1 MPNINQFKSRL
12 QGGVRPNLFQVD
24 IVFPRTSFDLGE
36 NKTTA
41 SSLAEAGRYLCRSA
55 QIPAA
60 NQGLIEVPFRGRFL
74 KIPGDRT
81 FEPWTAT
88 FYNTTDF
95 DLRAAFEQW
104 INIGNKADEALGTYE
119 FGNSGSFSE
128 YFQDI
133 TIRQLDKNPDSS
145 GTAAALNGPTPAD
158 PNKVLREYKLI
169 GAWPTSVGAIN
180 LAYDSND
187 QIEEFDVEFQ
197 YQYLDAGEKNFA
209 QGQGEFTKL
218 RKVGST
224 TSG

>member
-1 MPNINQFKSRL
+1 MANINQFKARL

-24 IVFPRTSFDLGE
+24 IPFPGAVANGEFLGQRNFSGDL
-36 NKTTA
+36 TQV
-41 SSLAEAGRYLCRSA
+41 GRYLCRSA

-95 DLRAAFEQW
+95 DLRAAFENW

-119 FGNSGSFSE
+119 FGTEASFSQ
-128 YFQDI
+128 YFKDI
-133 TIRQLDKNPDSS
+133 TIRQLDKNPDSK
-145 GTAAALNGPTPAD
+145 GTNAADGGN
-158 PNKVLREYKLI
+158 NKVLREYKLI

-209 QGQGEFTKL
+209 QGEGEFTKL
-218 RKVGST
+218 RNVGST
-224 TSG
+224 TN

>member
-1 MPNINQFKSRL
+1 MPNINEFKSRL

-24 IVFPRTSFDLGE
+24 INFPSASFDLGG
-36 NKTTA
+36 NTQFPNQKK
-41 SSLAEAGRYLCRSA
+41 LAEAGRYLCRSA

-104 INIGNKADEALGTYE
+104 INIGNKADEALGTFE
-119 FGNSGSFSE
+119 FGGSGSFAE

-133 TIRQLDKNPDSS
+133 SIRQLDKNPASKGKQNAVD
-145 GTAAALNGPTPAD
+145 GG

-180 LAYDSND
+180 LSYDSND

-209 QGQGEFTKL
+209 QGEGEFTKL
-218 RKVGST
+218 RNVGSKIN
-224 TSG
+224 

>member
-1 MPNINQFKSRL
+1 MPNIIDFKSRL

-24 IVFPRTSFDLGE
+24 ITFPTLGGINTPAGDIKSKYE
-36 NKTTA
+36 
-41 SSLAEAGRYLCRSA
+41 LAEMGRYLCRSA

-104 INIGNKADEALGTYE
+104 INVGNKTDESLGTFE
-119 FGNSGSFSE
+119 FGGDSFGG
-128 YFQDI
+128 YFTDI
-133 TIRQLDKNPDSS
+133 IVRQLDKNPKSEGGS
-145 GTAAALNGPTPAD
+145 VTGAGK
-158 PNKVLREYKLI
+158 NKVLRSYKLV

-180 LAYDSND
+180 LSYDSND

-197 YQYLDAGEKNFA
+197 YQYLDASEDGFKK
-209 QGQGEFTKL
+209 GQGDFVRNTTK
-218 RKVGST
+218 SN
-224 TSG
+224 

>member
-1 MPNINQFKSRL
+1 MPNINEFKSRL

-24 IVFPRTSFDLGE
+24 INFPSASFDLGG
-36 NKTTA
+36 NAQFPNQKK
-41 SSLAEAGRYLCRSA
+41 LAEAGRYLCRSA

-104 INIGNKADEALGTYE
+104 INIGNKADEALGTYQ
-119 FGNSGSFSE
+119 FGSKGSFAE

-133 TIRQLDKNPDSS
+133 SIRQLDKNPSSS
-145 GTAAALNGPTPAD
+145 GSPAADGG

-180 LAYDSND
+180 LSYDSND

-209 QGQGEFTKL
+209 QGEGEFTKL
-218 RKVGST
+218 RNIGSKT
-224 TSG
+224 N

>member
-1 MPNINQFKSRL
+1 MPNINEFKSRL

-24 IVFPRTSFDLGE
+24 ITFPSVTFDLGG
-36 NKTTA
+36 NTKFKTVNN
-41 SSLAEAGRYLCRSA
+41 LAEAGRYLCRSA

-104 INIGNKADEALGTYE
+104 INVGNKTDEALGTFE
-119 FGNSGSFSE
+119 FGSEGSFGQ

-133 TIRQLDKNPDSS
+133 TIRQLDKNPDSA
-145 GTAAALNGPTPAD
+145 GKAVAADGGP
-158 PNKVLREYKLI
+158 NRVLREYKLI

-197 YQYLDAGEKNFA
+197 YQYLDAGEKGFK

-218 RKVGST
+218 RKIGSKT
-224 TSG
+224 TS

>member
-1 MPNINQFKSRL
+1 MANINQFKSRL

-24 IVFPRTSFDLGE
+24 ITFPTASFDLGG
-36 NKTTA
+36 NNTTA
-41 SSLAEAGRYLCRSA
+41 SSLSQAGRFLCRSA

-104 INIGNKADEALGTYE
+104 INIGNKTDEALGTYN
-119 FGNSGSFSE
+119 FGPEGAFGQ

-133 TIRQLDKNPDSS
+133 TIRQLDKNPEST
-145 GTAAALNGPTPAD
+145 GQAAVDGGR
-158 PNKVLREYKLI
+158 NKVLREYKLV

-197 YQYLDAGEKNFA
+197 YQYLDAGEKNF
-209 QGQGEFTKL
+209 QVGKGEFTTL
-218 RKVGST
+218 RSVGST
-224 TSG
+224 TSAG

>member
-1 MPNINQFKSRL
+1 MPNINEFKSRL

-24 IVFPRTSFDLGE
+24 ISFPTASFDLGG
-36 NKTTA
+36 NAQFPDKKK
-41 SSLAEAGRYLCRSA
+41 LAEAGRYLCRSA

-104 INIGNKADEALGTYE
+104 INIGNKADESLGTYE
-119 FGNSGSFSE
+119 FGGSGSFSE

-133 TIRQLDKNPDSS
+133 TIRQLDKNPESK
-145 GTAAALNGPTPAD
+145 GAPAVD
-158 PNKVLREYKLI
+158 GGNNKVLREYKLI

-180 LAYDSND
+180 LSYDSND

-209 QGQGEFTKL
+209 QGEGEFTKY
-218 RKVGST
+218 RNVGST
-224 TSG
+224 TN

>member
-1 MPNINQFKSRL
+1 MANINQFKSRL

-24 IVFPRTSFDLGE
+24 ITFPEASFDLGSIK
-36 NKTTA
+36 NPSGLT
-41 SSLAEAGRYLCRSA
+41 EAGRFLCRSA

-104 INIGNKADEALGTYE
+104 INIGNKTDEALGTYN
-119 FGNSGSFSE
+119 FGSEGSFAQ

-133 TIRQLDKNPDSS
+133 TIRQLDKNPESK
-145 GTAAALNGPTPAD
+145 GNVTQGGGV
-158 PNKVLREYKLI
+158 NKVLREYKLV

-197 YQYLDAGEKNFA
+197 YQYLDAGEKNF
-209 QGQGEFTKL
+209 QVGNGEFTKL
-218 RKVGST
+218 RNVGST
-224 TSG
+224 TSAG

>member
-1 MPNINQFKSRL
+1 MPNINEFKSRL

-24 IVFPRTSFDLGE
+24 ITFPSVTFDLGG
-36 NKTTA
+36 NTKFKTVNN
-41 SSLAEAGRYLCRSA
+41 LAEAGRYLCRSA

-104 INIGNKADEALGTYE
+104 INVGNKTDESLGTFE
-119 FGNSGSFSE
+119 FGGDAFGG
-128 YFQDI
+128 YFTDI
-133 TIRQLDKNPDSS
+133 IVRQLDKNPKSEGGS
-145 GTAAALNGPTPAD
+145 VKGVGK
-158 PNKVLREYKLI
+158 NKVLRSYKLV

-180 LAYDSND
+180 LSYDSND

-197 YQYLDAGEKNFA
+197 YQYLDASEKNFSDK
-209 QGQGEFTKL
+209 GQF
-218 RKVGST
+218 V
-224 TSG
+224 

>member
-1 MPNINQFKSRL
+1 MPNINEFKSRL

-24 IVFPRTSFDLGE
+24 IVFPTASFDLGD

-119 FGNSGSFSE
+119 FGNKGSFSE

-133 TIRQLDKNPDSS
+133 TIRQLDKNPKSTGS
-145 GTAAALNGPTPAD
+145 PAADGG

-180 LAYDSND
+180 LSYDSND

-197 YQYLDAGEKNFA
+197 YQYLDAGEKGFT
-209 QGQGEFTKL
+209 QGEGEFTKL
-218 RKVGST
+218 RNIGSKT
-224 TSG
+224 N